1 MISIIDI
8 ITALNNI
15 TEKRFINEVNTGPK
29 TDPCGT
35 PTDRT
40 CSRLLITPTLA
51 NLNLT
56 LTRTKIDFPLISFMR
71 LL

>member
-15 TEKRFINEVNTGPK
+15 IEKRFINEVNTGPK

-40 CSRLLITPTLA
+40 CLQSTPD
-51 NLNLT
+51 NSNP
-56 LTRTKIDFPLISFMR
+56 R
-71 LL
+71 